1 MPQALL
7 PLIMNALV
15 ATMFVASFLTVAYLN
30 PAAAKA
36 RWLALSY
43 AFGALTPISEL
54 AILHGAWGE
63 PLTMISS
70 GSLLIG
76 LVVMSPALSLFY
88 GRRPMLIV
96 AASIIAAGLS
106 YRWLTWDATR
116 GSFWNEMA
124 FQVFFALAA
133 GLCAVTVR
141 RQAPRSALNTVL
153 FGIFVLTSLHFLIKP
168 FAASN
173 LGTGPTKQAYAGS
186 LYAVISQMTT
196 GVLLIAGGLILLITV
211 LQSVVQANHALAHS
225 DPLTGLPNRR
235 ALQKSFEM
243 IKSQRRG
250 PKTPVSIAIVDIDNF
265 KRINDRLGHDVGDDV
280 LRAVATLLDHN
291 RPAIASV
298 ARIGGEEFALVL
310 PEQNEQGAFLIC
322 DALRLLI
329 AEIRMPG
336 VPQITVSIGVTQAL
350 HDELLTDSL
359 RCADRALYQ
368 AKRAGRNR
376 CELAGQRVITPL
388 ETDNGLNDNTNGSHQ
403 SGLARSP
410 LQLNLGNDI

>member
-15 ATMFVASFLTVAYLN
+15 AAMFVASFLTIAYLN

-43 AFGALTPISEL
+43 AFGALTPVSEL

-88 GRRPMLIV
+88 GKRPMLIV
-96 AASIIAAGLS
+96 ATSIIVAGLS

-124 FQVFFALAA
+124 FQVFFALAS
-133 GLCAVTVR
+133 GLCAITVR
-141 RQAPRSALNTVL
+141 RHAPRSALNTVL

-168 FAASN
+168 FAASHF
-173 LGTGPTKQAYAGS
+173 GTGSTKQAYAGS

-243 IKSQRRG
+243 IKLQRRG
-250 PKTPVSIAIVDIDNF
+250 SETPVSIAIVDIDNF

-388 ETDNGLNDNTNGSHQ
+388 GTENGLNNHTNGPHQ